1 MQFQHLLTASRFL
14 TPARPFVLP
23 EDEQAFRS
31 AYRKGGYGF
40 AVAVMFVGTI
50 MAFAFIAIS
59 SLQPID
65 GSNSPELQLL
75 RAVIGTA
82 CLSSFLTLVLTP
94 KWALDHHFLT
104 VFLPSFV
111 ALAGLGLLLF
121 MPRHEVVSP
130 LAFGRSTLSLI
141 IAIWLI
147 SAFCRLPLKQIM
159 AMSLGA
165 SLFNLIGLQN
175 LDVTHLPFFALD
187 LLIANF
193 TVWTLTIQI
202 EKRERLLWYQSN
214 KAQRALVRAERD
226 ANRATV
232 LNQVQTRLMQSVGH
246 DIRQPLSSGGIY
258 LGLVGNEAA
267 QIANHDIAAHAE
279 SLGGCL
285 RAVESTLNRLLESN
299 NQCAIE
305 SDLPTEKS
313 SLVGVFKDLNHV
325 FVPQAERLG
334 VELRFTRTSRQAHP
348 VRTNEAAI
356 LEVLSNLISNALKY
370 SSIRGDAR
378 SGAVIVGI
386 ASLGDTVR
394 IDVVDN
400 GVGIDPGIHSRV
412 FEEYFRAPETT
423 ERVAGAGLGL
433 TIVESMIQRLPEH
446 RLRLSSAPGMGTKI
460 QIYLPAA

>member
-1 MQFQHLLTASRFL
+1 MQFQHLLAASRFL
-14 TPARPFVLP
+14 TPAKPFNSP
-23 EDEQAFRS
+23 EDEKAFRK
-31 AYRKGGYGF
+31 AYLRGGYGF
-40 AVAVMFVGTI
+40 AVAVMFVGTL
-50 MAFAFIAIS
+50 MALAFIAIS
-59 SLQPID
+59 GLNPID
-65 GSNSPELQLL
+65 GSNSPELQAL
-75 RAVIGTA
+75 RAVIGLVCAT
-82 CLSSFLTLVLTP
+82 SFLCLVLVP
-94 KWALDHHFLT
+94 RWALDHHFLT
-104 VFLPSFV
+104 VFIPSFV

-147 SAFCRLPLKQIM
+147 SAFCRLPLNQVM

-175 LDVTHLPFFALD
+175 LAVSHLSFFALD

-214 KAQRALVRAERD
+214 KAQRALRRAERD

-232 LNQVQTRLMQSVGH
+232 LNQVQSRLMQSVGH

-267 QIANHDIAAHAE
+267 QIENRGIAAHVE

-299 NQCAIE
+299 NRYAIE

-313 SLVGVFKDLNHV
+313 TLVGIFKDLNHV
-325 FVPQAERLG
+325 FGPQAERLG
-334 VELRFTRTSRQAHP
+334 VRLRFSRSSRQAHP

-370 SSIRGDAR
+370 SSIREGKQP
-378 SGAVIVGI
+378 GAVLVGI
-386 ASLGDTVR
+386 VALADAVR
-394 IDVVDN
+394 IDVIDN
-400 GVGIDPGIHSRV
+400 GVGIAPDLHAQV
-412 FEEYFRAPETT
+412 FEEHFRAPQT
-423 ERVAGAGLGL
+423 VDQVSGAGLGL
-433 TIVESMIQRLPEH
+433 TIVESMIQRLPDH
-446 RLRLSSAPGMGTKI
+446 RLRLSSRPGLGTRI